1 MEKIS
6 SLNVFL
12 HKKFDKLFLVCRIR
26 ARFCAIR
33 IEKMKKDIHPTLH
46 PVIFRD
52 ASAGKDFVAMSAQT
66 SSEVEKLDG
75 VDHYV
80 IQLDVSSASHPFF
93 TGKQKLVD
101 TSGRVERFKRQ
112 QARVAK

>member
-1 MEKIS
+1 
-6 SLNVFL
+6 
-12 HKKFDKLFLVCRIR
+12 
-26 ARFCAIR
+26 
-33 IEKMKKDIHPTLH
+33 MKKDIHPLQH

-52 ASAGKDFVAMSAQT
+52 ASAGKDFIALSTAT
-66 SSEVEKLDG
+66 SSEVEKVKG

-112 QARVAK
+112 QEHAAV

>member
-1 MEKIS
+1 MTTGLE
-6 SLNVFL
+6 
-12 HKKFDKLFLVCRIR
+12 LVKSARIFVHR
-26 ARFCAIR
+26 TTQN
-33 IEKMKKDIHPTLH
+33 MKKDIHPKQH

-52 ASAGKDFVAMSAQT
+52 ASAGKDFIALSTVT
-66 SSEVEKLDG
+66 SEEVEKVKG

-80 IQLDVSSASHPFF
+80 VQLDVSSASHPFF

-112 QARVAK
+112 QKKAAA

>member
-1 MEKIS
+1 MQ
-6 SLNVFL
+6 
-12 HKKFDKLFLVCRIR
+12 
-26 ARFCAIR
+26 
-33 IEKMKKDIHPTLH
+33 

-52 ASAGKDFVAMSAQT
+52 ASAGKDFIAMSSAT
-66 SSEVEKLDG
+66 SSEVEKIKG
-75 VDHYV
+75 VDHFV

-112 QARVAK
+112 QAQVSK

>member
-1 MEKIS
+1 
-6 SLNVFL
+6 
-12 HKKFDKLFLVCRIR
+12 
-26 ARFCAIR
+26 
-33 IEKMKKDIHPTLH
+33 MKKDIHPEQH

-52 ASAGKDFVAMSAQT
+52 ASAGADFTAMSVLT
-66 SSEVEKLDG
+66 SDEVEKVDG

-112 QARVAK
+112 QARASK

>member
-1 MEKIS
+1 MTRGLE
-6 SLNVFL
+6 
-12 HKKFDKLFLVCRIR
+12 LVEFARI
-26 ARFCAIR
+26 FVHQTTQN
-33 IEKMKKDIHPTLH
+33 MKKDIHPKQH

-52 ASAGKDFVAMSAQT
+52 ASAGTDFIALSTVT
-66 SSEVEKLDG
+66 SEEIEKIKG

-80 IQLDVSSASHPFF
+80 IHLDVSSASHPFF

-112 QARVAK
+112 QEKAAV

>member
-1 MEKIS
+1 
-6 SLNVFL
+6 
-12 HKKFDKLFLVCRIR
+12 
-26 ARFCAIR
+26 
-33 IEKMKKDIHPTLH
+33 MKKDIHPTLK

-52 ASAGKDFVAMSAQT
+52 ASAGKDFVAMSTQT
-66 SSEVEKLDG
+66 SEEVEKVKG
-75 VDHYV
+75 VDHFV

-112 QARVAK
+112 QAKTSK